1 MIARPAADEHSEIL
15 NVLSAYGLPL
25 GEAFQLRDDMLG
37 IFGNPDTTGKPA
49 GDDLRE
55 GKRTVL
61 MAMTMEK
68 ASDSARAELSAHL
81 GKPDLSPEKIES
93 LRALIVETG
102 AVADVEKLIDRLGEE
117 SVAAATSAALHEG
130 ARPFLLALAET
141 AIRRSY

>member
-1 MIARPAADEHSEIL
+1 
-15 NVLSAYGLPL
+15 
-25 GEAFQLRDDMLG
+25 MLG
-37 IFGNPDTTGKPA
+37 IFGDPQATGKPA

-68 ASDSARAELSAHL
+68 ASDAARAELTANL
-81 GKPDLSPEKIES
+81 GNPSLSPEKIES
-93 LRALIVETG
+93 LRTLITETG
-102 AVADVEKLIDRLGEE
+102 AIADVEKLIDRLGEE
-117 SVAAATSAALHEG
+117 SVAAAHSAAINES

>member
-1 MIARPAADEHSEIL
+1 
-15 NVLSAYGLPL
+15 
-25 GEAFQLRDDMLG
+25 
-37 IFGNPDTTGKPA
+37 
-49 GDDLRE
+49 
-55 GKRTVL
+55 

-68 ASDSARAELSAHL
+68 ASDTERAELTAHL

-117 SVAAATSAALHEG
+117 SVAAANSAAIDDT

>member
-1 MIARPAADEHSEIL
+1 
-15 NVLSAYGLPL
+15 
-25 GEAFQLRDDMLG
+25 MLG
-37 IFGNPDTTGKPA
+37 IFGDPETTGKPA

-68 ASDSARAELSAHL
+68 ASDAARAELSASL
-81 GKPDLSPEKIES
+81 GNPQLSVEKIES
-93 LRALIVETG
+93 LRALIVDTG
-102 AVADVEKLIDRLGEE
+102 AVSDVEKLIDRLGEE
-117 SVAAATSAALHEG
+117 SVAAAHSAAIDEK